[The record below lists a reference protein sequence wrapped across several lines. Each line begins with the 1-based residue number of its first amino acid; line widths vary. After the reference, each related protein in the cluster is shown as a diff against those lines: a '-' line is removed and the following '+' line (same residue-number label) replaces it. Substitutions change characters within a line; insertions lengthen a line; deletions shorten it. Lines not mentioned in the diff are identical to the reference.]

1 MSAQET
7 AWQAAEDAA
16 GALAPEADVFGRLDM
31 AGFGESIIAVLARAA
46 SRPGEVASAAL
57 RYSVSLAQ
65 VWPAAAGRW
74 LGQPAPPPRPAE
86 RDRRFSDPSWEDN
99 PAYFALRQAYLA
111 SRRLSEDLLA
121 AGRGNPVAD
130 GKAGLAA
137 SLLFDAAA
145 PTNFLPT
152 NPAAVKRAFETGGA
166 SLVRG
171 ARNFLDD
178 LANNGGRPRQVDRR
192 PFELGVNL
200 AATPGKVVF
209 RNELI
214 ELIQYAP
221 QTDEVHAIPLLA
233 SPPWINKYY
242 VMDLAPGRSFF
253 EWAIQHGRT
262 VFAISYRNPD
272 ASMRHVTLDDYLIS
286 GPRAALDVAADITGA
301 SKIDI
306 VGLCLGGALTAMLC
320 AYLAQEGDD
329 RIGSVTLLNT
339 MLDYSEPGVL
349 GAFTDE
355 RTISRLEREMAATG
369 FLEGSKMAATFDALR
384 ANELIFSYV
393 VSNWLMGQSPPPFD
407 MLAWNADSTRMPAAM
422 HAFYLRS
429 LYLHNEL
436 ARGELELAGQQLSL
450 SSIKSDSYVVGA
462 INDHIV
468 PWQTSYKA
476 TRMLGGT
483 VRYVLSSGGHIAGIV
498 NPPSPKSWYEAAG
511 QAFATAPDWR
521 DAAIRHGGSWWE
533 DWAVWAAE
541 RAGAA
546 GPAPPMGSDRYPVL
560 GDAPGTYIHG

>member
-511 QAFATAPDWR
+511 QAFATAADWR

>member
-7 AWQAAEDAA
+7 AWQAGEEAA
-16 GALAPEADVFGRLDM
+16 GALAPEADLIGQLDM
-31 AGFGESIIAVLARAA
+31 AGFGQSMIAVLTRAA
-46 SRPGEVASAAL
+46 SHPGEVASAVMRFSAG
-57 RYSVSLAQ
+57 LAR
-65 VWPAAAGRW
+65 VWPAGARRW
-74 LGQPAPPPRPAE
+74 FGQPAPPPIPTE
-86 RDRRFSDPSWEDN
+86 PDRRFSDPSWEDH
-99 PAYFALRQAYLA
+99 PAYFAVRQTYLA
-111 SRRLSEDLLA
+111 SRRLSDDLLA
-121 AGRGNPVAD
+121 AGRGDPVTD
-130 GKAGLAA
+130 GKARLAVG
-137 SLLFDAAA
+137 LLFDAAA

-152 NPAAVKRAFETGGA
+152 NPAALKRAFETGGA

-221 QTDEVHAIPLLA
+221 QTDEVHAIPVLA

-253 EWAIQHGRT
+253 EWAIQYGRT

-272 ASMRHVTLDDYLIS
+272 ASMRDVTLQDYLIS
-286 GPRAALDVAADITGA
+286 GPRAALDVVTDITGA

-320 AYLAQEGDD
+320 AYFAQERDD

-349 GAFTDE
+349 GVFTDE
-355 RTISRLEREMAATG
+355 RTISRLERQMAATG
-369 FLEGSKMAATFDALR
+369 FLESSKMAATFDALR

-407 MLAWNADSTRMPAAM
+407 ILAWNADSTRMPAAM

-436 ARGELELAGQQLSL
+436 ARSELELAGRHLSL

-468 PWQTSYKA
+468 PWQASYKA
-476 TRMLGGT
+476 THLLGGT

-498 NPPSPKSWYEAAG
+498 NPPSPKSWYEVADHTFTTAA
-511 QAFATAPDWR
+511 DWR
-521 DAAIRHGGSWWE
+521 GAAIRHNGSWWQ
-533 DWAVWAAE
+533 DWAAWAGE
-541 RAGAA
+541 RAGPA
-546 GPAPPMGSDRYPVL
+546 GPAPPMGSARYPVL